1 MWVVNDLNRRE
12 EKHRLRA
19 PAVSQAAGAEK
30 IEAAWP
36 RKQGKI
42 RKICVN
48 WCRKLNESEL
58 DVK

>member
-19 PAVSQAAGAEK
+19 PAVSQAAEAEK

-42 RKICVN
+42 RKICVA